1 MSAPSG
7 LTTAGVVPGE
17 LTTTLNVDLKIEGD
31 KVSFEGTD
39 KRKVVSLLIRER
51 LLQAV

>member
-1 MSAPSG
+1 MSF
-7 LTTAGVVPGE
+7 PGE

-31 KVSFEGTD
+31 KVSLKERI